1 MKTKGRSVAV
11 LLVLAV
17 AVAVLGFLAL
27 FGAGANKKLSYHD
40 IKLGLDLSGGVA
52 IVYQAD
58 KEDVTDD
65 EMATAVS
72 LIQHRLDRKGWSEAE
87 AAQQGTNRIRVEIP
101 GVADAEEA
109 IKELGK
115 TAQLQFMTADG
126 NVVLTGADVVE
137 ARKEVGKTSQNGASE
152 PYVALKF
159 SDEGAKAFADATTNN
174 IGKQIYIA
182 MDNDV
187 ISAPKV
193 NSAITDGECIITGNF
208 TGESAEELASLIRE
222 GSMPFNLT
230 VMEMNNIGARLGA
243 NAVSTS
249 KTAAFVGIL
258 LVFIFMLFAYK
269 MSGFAADWALGIYLS
284 LEIIAISV
292 LGITLTLPGI
302 AGVILS
308 VGMAVDANVIIF
320 ERIKEEVSKGKSMRI
335 AVQAGFSRALPAIL
349 DGNVTTFIAALVL
362 YFMGTGTIKGF
373 AYTLMIGIVIS
384 MFTAIFITRLI
395 LKSLIGIGLNKPS
408 LYVSLPKEKKAQ

>member
-187 ISAPKV
+187 ISAPTV

-320 ERIKEEVSKGKSMRI
+320 ERIKEEVAKGKSMRI

>member
-187 ISAPKV
+187 ISAPTV

-408 LYVSLPKEKKAQ
+408 LYVSLPNEKKAQ

>member
-187 ISAPKV
+187 ISAPTV
-193 NSAITDGECIITGNF
+193 N
-208 TGESAEELASLIRE
+208 LSLIH
-222 GSMPFNLT
+222 
-230 VMEMNNIGARLGA
+230 I
-243 NAVSTS
+243 
-249 KTAAFVGIL
+249 
-258 LVFIFMLFAYK
+258 
-269 MSGFAADWALGIYLS
+269 
-284 LEIIAISV
+284 
-292 LGITLTLPGI
+292 
-302 AGVILS
+302 
-308 VGMAVDANVIIF
+308 
-320 ERIKEEVSKGKSMRI
+320 
-335 AVQAGFSRALPAIL
+335 
-349 DGNVTTFIAALVL
+349 
-362 YFMGTGTIKGF
+362 
-373 AYTLMIGIVIS
+373 
-384 MFTAIFITRLI
+384 
-395 LKSLIGIGLNKPS
+395 
-408 LYVSLPKEKKAQ
+408 